1 MFYGIIKWL
10 NLDTGGTNKIV
21 CTPPGTGAEDIIHQ
35 AGSGCNRE
43 EGVLEKKVIEICQ
56 EVDAFIA
63 KYLAESILHKVS
75 YDTLEKKYGILPV
88 SRNSFYRKR
97 RIAVKKIKQK

>member
-1 MFYGIIKWL
+1 M
-10 NLDTGGTNKIV
+10 
-21 CTPPGTGAEDIIHQ
+21 HR
-35 AGSGCNRE
+35 CNR

-75 YDTLEKKYGILPV
+75 YDMLEKRYGVLPT

-97 RIAVKKIKQK
+97 RIALKKIKQK

>member
-1 MFYGIIKWL
+1 MLYGICISL
-10 NLDTGGTNKIV
+10 NLDTGDTNNFV
-21 CTPPGTGAEDIIHQ
+21 CTPPRTGAEDIIHQ
-35 AGSGCNRE
+35 TESGCNRE

-97 RIAVKKIKQK
+97 RIALKKIKQK